1 VIRGDRVSEGG
12 SGSAPGF
19 PISQSPSTAPS
30 SMVEAATGSP
40 LRWMGL
46 LAPLPAAI
54 YVAYQA
60 STTGILPSALAL
72 LGFCLVVGAGV
83 FFWGIGRSRA

>member
-1 VIRGDRVSEGG
+1 
-12 SGSAPGF
+12 
-19 PISQSPSTAPS
+19 
-30 SMVEAATGSP
+30 
-40 LRWMGL
+40 MGL

-60 STTGILPSALAL
+60 FTTGILPSALAL